1 VAAAKA
7 AGAEVL
13 EHPDAGDGNNG
24 KIAPTLVLNPPSD
37 GLLMQEEIFGPV
49 LPVVGYDSLDEALA
63 FVAARPRPL
72 ALYGFTNQAR
82 TRDRILGSGLSGGV
96 TLNGTMLHIAQNDL
110 PFGGVGPSGLGAYH
124 GPEGFKR
131 FSHARAVYDV
141 GPVNA
146 FERLGPPWDGAAG
159 RLARAALRF
168 LAR

>member
-1 VAAAKA
+1 
-7 AGAEVL
+7 
-13 EHPDAGDGNNG
+13 
-24 KIAPTLVLNPPSD
+24 
-37 GLLMQEEIFGPV
+37 
-49 LPVVGYDSLDEALA
+49 
-63 FVAARPRPL
+63 
-72 ALYGFTNQAR
+72 
-82 TRDRILGSGLSGGV
+82 
-96 TLNGTMLHIAQNDL
+96 MLHIAQNDL

-159 RLARAALRF
+159 RLARTALRL